1 MLQAELRKKRTITKV
16 YRQENILYLESEAGF
31 TRIIPQDTGIL
42 RISYAKNNTFS
53 ETQGEEAADPDTSC
67 QWTWQGEDDSKI
79 RLSTGSIQ
87 AEIDRYT
94 GSIRFLRSDGS
105 LLLAERN
112 YESKNVEEFDV
123 FQTLLN
129 ENTEIEKIQTPDGI
143 KQRIRQADRTWTGK
157 RCHTRLYLTFEENE
171 RLYGLG
177 QAEEGVWNLRHTT
190 QYLHPA
196 NLKIP
201 LPVLLSDKN
210 WGILLSTQ
218 SPAVFNDT
226 QYGSYLHTEAD
237 SYLDYY
243 FIAAETPGEI
253 TAAIRKLTGRAA
265 LLPKWAF
272 GYMQSKERYEDAQDL
287 LAAAEEFRRRK
298 IGLDTLILDWMSW
311 PDGLWGQKSFDASRF
326 PDPDDMIHKL
336 HNMGIHFMIS
346 IWPTMD
352 EKCDNYREFQEKGL
366 LLATGGIYNAFSPEG
381 RRLYWEQVK
390 KGLFAHGVDAW
401 WCDSSEPLTPE
412 WSRDM
417 KPEAGEMYREYVAAA
432 ADCMPPDK
440 SAAYGLYH
448 ARALYEGQRSCTEAR
463 RVVNLT
469 RSGWMGSQ
477 KYGTIL
483 WSGDISASWET
494 LRKQIVAGLQFC
506 ICGLP
511 YWTLDIGAFFV
522 KRGIPWFWDGGYDA
536 GAEDAGYRELY
547 VRWFQY
553 GAFLPVFRSHGT
565 DCPREPW
572 QFGSCGDPFY
582 EALCAAIRLRYRLL
596 PYIYSTAGAVWK
608 EDAMMM
614 QPLFFEFPADTKA
627 ADVSDEFMLGPSLLV
642 CPVTKPMRDPQTGAP
657 GNTRTVYLPA
667 GSGWYDLKN
676 GHRYEGGQYIQVSV
690 QIDSIPVYV
699 KEGSILPVTQPG
711 ENSGDMEGQDILL
724 MVYAGKDA
732 SYTLYED
739 AGDGYGY
746 EKGEYCLTNIRYD
759 DAAGTVH
766 WDTEGDTRF
775 RKGSLSAEI
784 ITGSTHRGL
793 PEY

>member
-67 QWTWQGEDDSKI
+67 QWTWQEDDSKI
-79 RLSTGSIQ
+79 RLSTESIQ

-105 LLLAERN
+105 LLLAERD

-129 ENTEIEKIQTPDGI
+129 ENTEIEKVQTPDGI

-326 PDPDDMIHKL
+326 PDPDGMIHKL

-536 GAEDAGYRELY
+536 GSEDAGYRELY

-608 EDAMMM
+608 EDAMRR
-614 QPLFFEFPADTKA
+614 QPLVFEYPADTKA

-657 GNTRTVYLPA
+657 DNTRTVYLPS

>member
-67 QWTWQGEDDSKI
+67 QWTWQEDDSKI
-79 RLSTGSIQ
+79 RLSTESIQ

-105 LLLAERN
+105 LLLAERD

-129 ENTEIEKIQTPDGI
+129 ENTEIEKVQTPDGI

>member
-67 QWTWQGEDDSKI
+67 QWTWQEDDSKI

-536 GAEDAGYRELY
+536 GSEDAGYRELY

>member
-67 QWTWQGEDDSKI
+67 QWTWQEDDSKI
-79 RLSTGSIQ
+79 RFSTESIQ

-105 LLLAERN
+105 LLLAERD

-129 ENTEIEKIQTPDGI
+129 ENTEIEKVQTPDGI

-536 GAEDAGYRELY
+536 GSEDAGYRELY

-657 GNTRTVYLPA
+657 DNTRTVYLPS

-724 MVYAGKDA
+724 MIYAGKDA